1 MLPAAIAAISCS
13 ESTTT
18 PDIRNTFP
26 LDGISHGMI
35 ELGEKLEDPYSFDNI
50 TKALAS
56 LYPTKSERMD
66 IHPTDLYVRFLP
78 QSEDEYDSLL
88 AMGYNMTDHPLD
100 YRIIKDGDYYHDPAI
115 SSDLITWQYAVVP
128 LDFGFP
134 EGVVYEILDQCYI
147 HENDRSTRSWDGVDW
162 DAVEREAY
170 RLTGNDTSPL
180 TRAEALS
187 PKGRITI
194 VDPDANGGKPFGVA
208 GVTVC
213 CNSFVKFAV
222 TKTDRDGYYEMD
234 KTFSSNPRYRI
245 IFKNAKGFALGIN
258 LVLLPASV
266 SSFGEAPPSGI
277 DINVTS
283 ADDGA
288 LFRRCVVNNA
298 TFDYYERCNEEDMD
312 IPAPPKDLR
321 IWIMPKLSSSSTIM
335 MHHGA
340 FIENS
345 KLAKYL
351 DGYSKIIKIF
361 LPDMTIGTDGAKD
374 YKTIYLS
381 TVHELSHASHFSEVG
396 TQYWDK
402 FIEYIISSYISSG
415 GTTYGSGKG
424 ENAGYC
430 EVGEMWAYYN
440 ESKMYKERYGGIM
453 PTFGTSYWF
462 RPQIFRYIDDRGIGR
477 SKIFRALKSDVT
489 SKALLKNKLIELY
502 PSERSMIEQ
511 VFNRYSD

>member
-1 MLPAAIAAISCS
+1 MLPAAIATISCS

-147 HENDRSTRSWDGVDW
+147 HENDRSTRSWEGVDW

-170 RLTGNDTSPL
+170 RLTGNDIAPL
-180 TRAEALS
+180 TRAETAS

-208 GVTVC
+208 GVTVS
-213 CNSFVKFAV
+213 CNHS
-222 TKTDRDGYYEMD
+222 
-234 KTFSSNPRYRI
+234 
-245 IFKNAKGFALGIN
+245 
-258 LVLLPASV
+258 
-266 SSFGEAPPSGI
+266 
-277 DINVTS
+277 
-283 ADDGA
+283 
-288 LFRRCVVNNA
+288 
-298 TFDYYERCNEEDMD
+298 
-312 IPAPPKDLR
+312 
-321 IWIMPKLSSSSTIM
+321 
-335 MHHGA
+335 
-340 FIENS
+340 
-345 KLAKYL
+345 
-351 DGYSKIIKIF
+351 
-361 LPDMTIGTDGAKD
+361 
-374 YKTIYLS
+374 
-381 TVHELSHASHFSEVG
+381 
-396 TQYWDK
+396 
-402 FIEYIISSYISSG
+402 
-415 GTTYGSGKG
+415 
-424 ENAGYC
+424 
-430 EVGEMWAYYN
+430 
-440 ESKMYKERYGGIM
+440 
-453 PTFGTSYWF
+453 
-462 RPQIFRYIDDRGIGR
+462 
-477 SKIFRALKSDVT
+477 
-489 SKALLKNKLIELY
+489 
-502 PSERSMIEQ
+502 
-511 VFNRYSD
+511 